1 MSAPKKSSRPKL
13 RPKDLKSKR
22 NVDNFD
28 MEYSDRTPPIIEFDD
43 DYNDTAENPH
53 TRNFRGGGKV
63 MSKGMAKGGRVMSKG
78 MHQMPD
84 GSMMADDDPS
94 MRGMAK
100 GGKVMS
106 KGMAKGGKVMSK
118 GMAKGGR
125 VMSKGMA
132 KGGRVMSKGM
142 AKGGRVMSKGMA
154 KGGRVM
160 SKGLKALKEERP
172 DVVAQ
177 MGYRRGDRVMSKGGA
192 KGGVRGGL
200 SRRADVRDNPNR
212 GKTY

>member
-100 GGKVMS
+100 GG
-106 KGMAKGGKVMSK
+106 
-118 GMAKGGR
+118 
-125 VMSKGMA
+125 
-132 KGGRVMSKGM
+132 
-142 AKGGRVMSKGMA
+142 RVMSKGMA

-177 MGYRRGDRVMSKGGA
+177 MGYRRGGRVMSKGGAKGGA

>member
-78 MHQMPD
+78 MAKGGRVMSKGMHQMPD

-94 MRGMAK
+94 MR
-100 GGKVMS
+100 
-106 KGMAKGGKVMSK
+106 
-118 GMAKGGR
+118 
-125 VMSKGMA
+125 GMA

-177 MGYRRGDRVMSKGGA
+177 MGYRRGGRVMSKGGA

>member
-1 MSAPKKSSRPKL
+1 
-13 RPKDLKSKR
+13 
-22 NVDNFD
+22 
-28 MEYSDRTPPIIEFDD
+28 
-43 DYNDTAENPH
+43 
-53 TRNFRGGGKV
+53 
-63 MSKGMAKGGRVMSKG
+63 
-78 MHQMPD
+78 
-84 GSMMADDDPS
+84 
-94 MRGMAK
+94 
-100 GGKVMS
+100 
-106 KGMAKGGKVMSK
+106 
-118 GMAKGGR
+118 
-125 VMSKGMA
+125 
-132 KGGRVMSKGM
+132 MSKGM

-177 MGYRRGDRVMSKGGA
+177 MGYRRGGRVMSKGGA

>member
-78 MHQMPD
+78 MAKGGRVMSKGMHQMPD

-94 MRGMAK
+94 MR
-100 GGKVMS
+100 
-106 KGMAKGGKVMSK
+106 

-177 MGYRRGDRVMSKGGA
+177 MGYRRGGRVMSKGGA

>member
-100 GGKVMS
+100 GG
-106 KGMAKGGKVMSK
+106 
-118 GMAKGGR
+118 R

-177 MGYRRGDRVMSKGGA
+177 MGYRRGGRVMSKGGA

>member
-100 GGKVMS
+100 GG
-106 KGMAKGGKVMSK
+106 
-118 GMAKGGR
+118 
-125 VMSKGMA
+125 
-132 KGGRVMSKGM
+132 RVMSKGM

-177 MGYRRGDRVMSKGGA
+177 MGYRRGGRVMSKGGAKGGA

>member
-100 GGKVMS
+100 GG
-106 KGMAKGGKVMSK
+106 
-118 GMAKGGR
+118 
-125 VMSKGMA
+125 
-132 KGGRVMSKGM
+132 RVMSKGM

-177 MGYRRGDRVMSKGGA
+177 MGYRRGGRVMSKGGA